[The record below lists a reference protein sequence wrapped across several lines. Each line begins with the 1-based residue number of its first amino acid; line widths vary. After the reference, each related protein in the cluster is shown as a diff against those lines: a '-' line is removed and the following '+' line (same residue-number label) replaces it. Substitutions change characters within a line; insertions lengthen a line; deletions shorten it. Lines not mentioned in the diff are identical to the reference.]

1 MPSDPKRVQAVFLA
15 AVDQPAVERY
25 AVLDR
30 ECGADAD
37 LRHRVEALLRAHD
50 QPGSYLNEP
59 VVDLAVTVDPTLGAA
74 SEDSNPEP
82 SISIESVGSHIG
94 PYKLLQNLG
103 EGGMGSVWVAEQ
115 TEPVKRRVALK
126 IIKPGMDSTT
136 VLRRFEAE
144 RQALA
149 LMDHTHIAK
158 VFDAGTTAH
167 GRPYFVMELIKGVP
181 ITRYCDEL
189 HLPIRERLALFVPVC
204 QAIQHAHQKG
214 VIHRDIKPSN
224 VLVCIQDGKPVPK
237 VIDFGVA
244 KALHQKLADQS
255 IYTEI
260 GQIIGTLEYM
270 SPEQAELSPLDIDTR
285 ADVYALGVLLYEL
298 LTGTT
303 PLDRKRLKS
312 AAVQEMLRVIR
323 EVEPPKPSTRLTD
336 SKEALPNLAAQRR
349 TEPGRLTKEVR
360 GELDWIVMKCLEK
373 DRGRRYESAD
383 GLSRDVERYLT
394 DEPVEACPPSA
405 GYRLRKFLRRY
416 KKPVLAVTTVFL
428 VLMAGVVVSTWQA
441 IRASR
446 AEAEARRERDTAQ
459 AVRDFLQN
467 DLLRQADAGVQVEH
481 LRGASG
487 INFEVHD
494 NPTIKELLDRAAA
507 GLTAE
512 RIDQKFPNKP
522 LVQAEILYT
531 VGSSYGGVEEHE
543 KAISHLKR
551 AAELR
556 QIHLGPDHLDTLAV
570 LSSLADEYIQVGKK
584 AEALSLYEKVKNSR
598 ESRLGPD
605 HPALLAER
613 ANLAWAYWSIGKKE
627 EGLAQL
633 EKVRESMT
641 ASLGADH
648 LITLKNLALQAG
660 AYYELGRTAEAVA
673 LFEQVRDGIVPKL
686 TLDHPYT
693 LLILRN
699 LACAYYNA
707 GRKDESIIV
716 AEQMLP
722 RARRVLGEWHSIT
735 IAALADLITCLEET
749 NQFTKVCDVW
759 AELVSIVRKRN
770 AYDDPNLAFNLAQ
783 YGIALLKAGK
793 SKEAEQVFRE
803 CLSIFEKKQPDDW
816 MTFDAKSSL
825 GGSLLDQ
832 KKYTEAEPLLLNGYE
847 GMKKREEKIPAGRYG
862 WDRLLESLERL
873 ARFYEV
879 TGKPEEAAKWRKELE
894 EAKTLG
900 KRSPKK

>member
-1 MPSDPKRVQAVFLA
+1 MPSDPKRVQAIFLS
-15 AVDQPAVERY
+15 VVEVPNPERS
-25 AVLDR
+25 AVLER
-30 ECGADAD
+30 ECGADVE
-37 LRHRVEALLRAHD
+37 LRRRVEALLLAHD

-59 VVDLAVTVDPTLGAA
+59 VVDLDITAAPGPSVASDDFKPT
-74 SEDSNPEP
+74 P
-82 SISIESVGSHIG
+82 SSSIESVGSHIG

-158 VFDAGTTAH
+158 VFDAGTTAQ

-323 EVEPPKPSTRLTD
+323 EEEPPKPSTRLTD
-336 SKEALPNLAAQRR
+336 SKDALPSLAAQRR

-405 GYRLRKFLRRY
+405 GYRVRKFLRRY
-416 KKPVLAVTTVFL
+416 KKPVVAVTTVFL
-428 VLMAGVVVSTWQA
+428 VLVAGVVVSTWQA

-446 AEAEARRERDTAQ
+446 AEAEARQERDTAQ

-481 LRGASG
+481 LRSAVGF
-487 INFEVHD
+487 NFEVHD

-507 GLTAE
+507 GLTVE
-512 RIDQKFPNKP
+512 RVEQKFPNLP
-522 LVQAEILYT
+522 LVQAEILHT
-531 VGSSYGGVEEHE
+531 VGATYLSIEEFD
-543 KAISHLKR
+543 KAISHLQR
-551 AAELR
+551 SFDLR
-556 QIHLGPDHLDTLAV
+556 RIHLGSNHLNTINSLYPLAAAYV
-570 LSSLADEYIQVGKK
+570 QIGKT
-584 AEALSLYEKVKNSR
+584 AEALAVYEQIRDGRISILGSDNPHTLPDLENVAWFKWLLWKKPEDLEELEKVHQAMTN
-598 ESRLGPD
+598 RLGP
-605 HPALLAER
+605 HNEHTLRSLSMLA
-613 ANLAWAYWSIGKKE
+613 AAFM
-627 EGLAQL
+627 
-633 EKVRESMT
+633 ESGN
-641 ASLGADH
+641 AAKAVPLYE
-648 LITLKNLALQAG
+648 QA
-660 AYYELGRTAEAVA
+660 
-673 LFEQVRDGIVPKL
+673 RDGFTHQR
-686 TLDHPYT
+686 TLDHPHT
-693 LLILRN
+693 MRILLN
-699 LACAYYNA
+699 LAIAYYNA
-707 GRKDESIIV
+707 GKKEDAILV
-716 AEQMLP
+716 TEQMLP

-735 IAALADLITCLEET
+735 IGAVATLITCLEEMR
-749 NQFTKVCDVW
+749 QFAKVSDVW
-759 AELVSIVRKRN
+759 AEMVSIVRKKN
-770 AYDDPNLAFNLAQ
+770 SYDDPNLAYNLAQ
-783 YGIALLKAGK
+783 YGLALLQAGK
-793 SKEAEQVFRE
+793 PKEAEPVFRE
-803 CLSIFEKKQPDDW
+803 CLSIFEKKSPDDW
-816 MTFDAKSSL
+816 MTFDARSLL

-832 KKYTEAEPLLLNGYE
+832 KKYAEAEPLLLSGYE

-862 WDRLLESLERL
+862 WDRVLGSLERL
-873 ARFYEV
+873 VRFYEA
-879 TGKPEEAAKWRKELE
+879 TDKPEEAAKWRKELE
-894 EAKTLG
+894 EAKPLE